1 MKNILITLSFLLL
14 LTSCEYLDVVPE
26 GKATQ
31 DDIWK
36 TTQQAEKYR
45 YYMRTYMQPDW
56 I

>member
-36 TTQQAEKYR
+36 TTQQAL
-45 YYMRTYMQPDW
+45 
-56 I
+56 